1 MNQPTVATIS
11 NQQDMSNSN
20 SDSLLVVKNVSKNF
34 GALKAVHDV
43 SFRVRRG
50 QIFAVIGP
58 NGAGKTTLFNI
69 ITGVYPPTDGE
80 VIFNGRNITGLPEY
94 IITELGIART
104 YQLIRVFQNISVLE
118 NVQVGSY
125 CRTRAG
131 VWDALLATAKSKHE
145 EQWSRKRAEE
155 LLALVGIAEYQNELA
170 RNLPF
175 GHQRRLELA
184 RALATEPKLLLVDEP
199 TAGMNPSEKDEMMLL
214 LRKIR
219 DSGITILLVE
229 HDMKVV
235 MGISDWI
242 TVLDHGVKIA
252 EGTPREVQHSE
263 TVIEAYLGR
272 GFRRELAKG

>member
-1 MNQPTVATIS
+1 MNQPTVATTS

-20 SDSLLVVKNVSKNF
+20 PDSLLVVKNVSKNF

-69 ITGVYPPTDGE
+69 ITGVYPPTGGE
-80 VIFNGRNITGLPEY
+80 VIFDGRNITGLPEY

-145 EQWSRKRAEE
+145 EQWSRKQAEE